1 MAYGT
6 VSADIVQSSVS
17 GVSLGAGN
25 ATLMKNRFIN
35 GAFNVNQ
42 YNLGTVT
49 PTANQYIIDRW
60 LSNVS
65 VASKFSVAQSS
76 VAPAGFT
83 NSALITSTS
92 AYTVASSD
100 YETFQ
105 QRIEANNMLDMGWG
119 TANAKTV
126 TLSFWVNCSLTGT
139 FGGSIYFPAS
149 TTRSYP
155 FSYTISAANTWQQIA
170 ITIPGDTVT
179 NTAPTGTNLYC
190 IVQWALGVG
199 STYTTT
205 AGSWVN
211 GNYASST
218 GATNLIATN
227 GATFYLTGVQLE
239 VGSSATGFEYRQ
251 YGQEFAL
258 CQRYLPAFNSV
269 GAANQ
274 VEMITTG
281 WVSNGASTAQFI
293 FNYIV
298 APRVRPT
305 GLTCIN
311 YNSFQINAAVGGG
324 LASSVTFLDA
334 STAGARF
341 QVGQSGMTTG
351 QACQLYYDNT
361 TSAVGQ
367 LLFTGCEL

>member
-6 VSADIVQSSVS
+6 VNADVVQSSVS

-25 ATLMKNRFIN
+25 ASIMKNRFIN

-49 PTANQYIIDRW
+49 PTGNQYIIDRW

-92 AYTVASSD
+92 AYTVASGD

-227 GATFYLTGVQLE
+227 GATFYITGVQLE

-251 YGQEFAL
+251 YQQELAL
-258 CQRYLPAFNSV
+258 CQRYLPAFNGYNLYGTSFTYTTNTMWLAMSFHV
-269 GAANQ
+269 PTRVAPTG
-274 VEMITTG
+274 ITTTALSNFT
-281 WVSNGASTAQFI
+281 VSGVGT
-293 FNYIV
+293 
-298 APRVRPT
+298 PT
-305 GLTCIN
+305 GIALQNAGVDTANLLIT
-311 YNSFQINAAVGGG
+311 YPGISGVQSLFGSGPAQI
-324 LASSVTFLDA
+324 
-334 STAGARF
+334 
-341 QVGQSGMTTG
+341 
-351 QACQLYYDNT
+351 
-361 TSAVGQ
+361 
-367 LLFTGCEL
+367 LFTGCEL

>member
-6 VSADIVQSSVS
+6 VNADIIQSSVS

-25 ATLMKNRFIN
+25 ASIMKNRIIN

-65 VASKFSVAQSS
+65 TASKFSVAQSS

-92 AYTVASSD
+92 AYTVASGD

-105 QRIEANNMLDMGWG
+105 QRIEANNMFDMGWG

-126 TLSFWVNCSLTGT
+126 TLSFWVQSSLTGT
-139 FGGSIYFPAS
+139 FGGSLYFPAS
-149 TTRSYP
+149 TARTYP

-170 ITIPGDTVT
+170 ITIPGDTFT
-179 NTAPTGTNLYC
+179 NTAPTGTSLYV

-199 STYTTT
+199 TTYQGT
-205 AGSWVN
+205 AGSWVS
-211 GNYASST
+211 GNYASVT

-227 GATFYLTGVQLE
+227 GATFYITSVQLE

-251 YGQEFAL
+251 YTTELNL
-258 CQRYLPAFNSV
+258 CQRYYTFIGNETVGTEIPAASNGTVRVRGAYYYPVTMRTAPSASIAGTPSFYTMVGTTPTYSSPANIAGTTTKYATIDLNITGTTLTAGQWANNISFN
-269 GAANQ
+269 
-274 VEMITTG
+274 TTG
-281 WVSNGASTAQFI
+281 C
-293 FNYIV
+293 YI
-298 APRVRPT
+298 AW
-305 GLTCIN
+305 
-311 YNSFQINAAVGGG
+311 
-324 LASSVTFLDA
+324 
-334 STAGARF
+334 
-341 QVGQSGMTTG
+341 
-351 QACQLYYDNT
+351 
-361 TSAVGQ
+361 SA
-367 LLFTGCEL
+367 EL